1 MNGRQQRGSD
11 SKRFMTLDAA
21 RKEPSTAQLNR
32 LKSQTMSKSIFDINI
47 ANGGFQKGPT
57 KLKLRPKKRLQSL
70 NRSSADHSPGLR
82 RSKSRSPSKFK
93 GKRQQ
98 LVEKLTNEDI
108 EALFTPKVE
117 LTDPNS
123 RVDSRG

>member
-1 MNGRQQRGSD
+1 
-11 SKRFMTLDAA
+11 
-21 RKEPSTAQLNR
+21 
-32 LKSQTMSKSIFDINI
+32 MSKSIFDIPI
-47 ANGGFQKGPT
+47 ANVGFQKGLN

-82 RSKSRSPSKFK
+82 RSKSRSPSKLK
-93 GKRQQ
+93 GKRQ

-117 LTDPNS
+117 LTDPNTT
-123 RVDSRG
+123 RVNSRGQSPEKDKEA